1 MTVSAEEAF
10 NFNSIETQE
19 LCRELT
25 SSDVITEEYTLDEY
39 IADVKKGNYQP
50 GTDAEMVAHAEILN
64 KIIPIETFFTSGQY
78 FYAGA
83 EYAFLVWSTDSAENR
98 VMIIDYDC
106 TMDYEKNMV
115 LVGANILQA
124 VYGVQAYGNGYR
136 ATAYH
141 IDSLFYIKAPK
152 MYGSIRNL
160 HQSNDFDFN
169 YSKHTDDGIIFRG
182 FQLFYQGV
190 SFEESNDEGFLIS
203 TALSSL
209 PSIIGDVLEADI
221 GSFLIDTATMFVEL
235 AEGIETVSETVSGS
249 TEYDLENFSTRN
261 NQLADPTCQYFTKLA
276 YAALDPELYINDYF
290 KLGILLDGE
299 NVPSI
304 LNCGLSFQIASGYGD
319 LIFEDPIE
327 ISFEKIIYNAIGLH
341 EYENI
346 SSIYIFEG
354 YKQILG
360 FAPQFTANYAFSIDN
375 STCLIN
381 VYHDTYD
388 INSYVGGELVAK
400 NTNGTYTLQGNEVY
414 FIEIVNNG
422 NEIAKGELSSEI
434 IAPIIVSGENTVNFD
449 GFFKLDPAL
458 LRYYNFSLS
467 SATITV
473 YDSALNVLSSGSGSL
488 LYEKLVTGTE
498 YVSVSASSGT
508 LNCSVYRKIIY
519 SNLEGNDQ
527 ISNFYNTSS
536 FEFLVPER
544 IGYTFEGW
552 WLTRNYSDEQATV
565 AKLDEINQLEIT
577 LYAKWSAPNL
587 YTITYV
593 FPSTTAEGYTVDKA
607 LISTNTFIYFYTI
620 EDGVYLPE
628 ELDSVAYS
636 LENWYKDEALTILAE
651 YPAITTGNLTVYAK
665 LNIKTYIV
673 TFNANGGDSA
683 NCAAQEVSYGTTIT
697 LPSSTRTN
705 YIGTWNVWGNADSYY
720 PKSNFGTTYTV
731 QGETSFVA
739 QWLQIYSLSYEN
751 IQFGEQTAW
760 IYFEYVFAPN
770 YYVANRGLDLSLV
783 RASLATAT
791 PYEPQFVFLGW
802 YKTSLFDERA
812 TVISQTDIGAKTIYA
827 KWRYDY
833 SYTLRTEEYTVT
845 DTDLSGQPYDTIYIG
860 LNDTTTYNN
869 LIALGFKYITIEF
882 NLQLWEVSDSYIDLY
897 FYKSSTID
905 DSNKLKEIKGIDYV
919 HGSAGTSK
927 TRYSVVLT
935 FDIAQLEGVAR
946 IYIRYNSHGWWSD
959 TWKNDICYIEAMYL
973 VKKEDIDIIGFT
985 LSDDPNYDTTS
996 TIQ

>member
-1 MTVSAEEAF
+1 MS
-10 NFNSIETQE
+10 
-19 LCRELT
+19 
-25 SSDVITEEYTLDEY
+25 
-39 IADVKKGNYQP
+39 
-50 GTDAEMVAHAEILN
+50 
-64 KIIPIETFFTSGQY
+64 SGQY

-83 EYAFLVWSTDSAENR
+83 EYAFLVWSTDSTENR

-106 TMDYEKNMV
+106 TLESNTNMV
-115 LVGANILQA
+115 IVGATILQG
-124 VYGVQAYGNGYR
+124 VYGVEAYGNAYR
-136 ATAYH
+136 ATAYYVN
-141 IDSLFYIKAPK
+141 SLFYIKAPK
-152 MYGSIRNL
+152 MYANIRNL
-160 HQSNDFDFN
+160 HQLNDFDFN
-169 YSKHTDDGIIFRG
+169 YNKHTDDGIIFRG

-304 LNCGLSFQIASGYGD
+304 LNCGLSFQMASGYGD

-341 EYENI
+341 EYGNT
-346 SSIYIFEG
+346 SSVYIFDG
-354 YKQILG
+354 HKQVFG
-360 FAPQFTANYAFSIDN
+360 FVPQFTANYALAVNN
-375 STCLIN
+375 SNCLIN
-381 VYHDTYD
+381 VYHNAYD
-388 INSYVGGELVAK
+388 IDSYTGGELVAK
-400 NTNGTYTLQGNEVY
+400 NASGTYTLQGEEIY

-473 YDSALNVLSSGSGSL
+473 YDSSLNVLGSGSGSL
-488 LYEKLVTGTE
+488 SHEKSSTGTE

-508 LNCSVYRKIIY
+508 LNCTVYRKIIY
-519 SNLEGNDQ
+519 SNLEGSDQ
-527 ISNFYNTSS
+527 TSNFYNAAS
-536 FEFLVPER
+536 FQFLTPNR
-544 IGYTFEGW
+544 TGYIFEGW
-552 WLTRNYSDEQATV
+552 WFTRDYTGEQATV
-565 AKLDEINQLEIT
+565 AELDAINQLEIP

-845 DTDLSGQPYDTIYIG
+845 DKALSSQPYDYVYLG
-860 LNDTTTYNN
+860 LTSELAAN
-869 LIALGFKYITIEF
+869 LKELGMTHVVINFS
-882 NLQLWEVSDSYIDLY
+882 LRLWEVDDSYLDIY
-897 FYKSSTID
+897 FYKNSGTS
-905 DSNKLKEIKGIDYV
+905 DSDFLCSVKDIDYV
-919 HGSAGTSK
+919 HGDEGTTK
-927 TRYSVVLT
+927 GVYSVTLS
-935 FDIAQLEGVAR
+935 FDIDELVNVNY

-959 TWKNDICYIEAMYL
+959 TWKNDICYVKIMYTME
-973 VKKEDIDIIGFT
+973 EDADSTGFS
-985 LSDDPNYDTTS
+985 LHENPNFGTTVQIPDGVYYENAS
-996 TIQ
+996 EGNK